1 MKNPYFS
8 EQNARQLALTF
19 KSLTMQNSMEF
30 KKELLEYIDSCNRPI
45 YIDASFLSEIDSSGL
60 AVLIQAK
67 QKAKENGKQA
77 KPPRTRTWHKTK
89 TEKNGEFQE
98 IFPKHF
104 HGILRNIFTQIFTT
118 FARGDAV
125 APSAGAV

>member
-67 QKAKENGKQA
+67 QKAKEKGIDLSVVNLRG
-77 KPPRTRTWHKTK
+77 R
-89 TEKNGEFQE
+89 
-98 IFPKHF
+98 PKH
-104 HGILRNIFTQIFTT
+104 
-118 FARGDAV
+118 V
-125 APSAGAV
+125 AEISKVFGVLTENYPR